1 MVNTDTKK
9 EAVSPVVGVMLMLVV
24 TIIIAAVVS
33 GFGTGMIGDTPTATP
48 ASVRYVGISPGGT
61 DKVLDDGFVG
71 LIFEVT
77 GGSIDLE
84 KLKFYIYGSDYG
96 GGGEAYMTYNDVP
109 WSKYHIGGEGSN
121 ANQLKYQ
128 FNNPGEGTLAYDP
141 DEFYS
146 SRMMKFTNLDYTGEG
161 MCPGETILTTGDR
174 FILFFEYFTPQ
185 TATSYSVSPPTLGF
199 GMHRNTGTGASTAFQ
214 SGAVY
219 ANGDGQ
225 GILSGLDGT
234 VYWDGYLKAS
244 DII

>member
-1 MVNTDTKK
+1 MVNTNTKK

-33 GFGTGMIGDTPTATP
+33 GFGTGMIGDAPTATP
-48 ASVRYVGISPGGT
+48 ASVRYVGISPGGS
-61 DKVLDDGFVG
+61 DMVLDDGFVG

-77 GGSIDLE
+77 GGSLDLE
-84 KLKFYIYGSDYG
+84 KLKFYIYGSDFG

-109 WSKYHIGGEGSN
+109 WSKYYVGGEGASGG
-121 ANQLKYQ
+121 LRFYY
-128 FNNPGEGTLAYDP
+128 NNPGTGTLAYEP
-141 DEFYS
+141 AEFYT
-146 SRMMKFTNLDYTGEG
+146 SRMMKFTSLDYTGEG
-161 MCPGETILTTGDR
+161 MCPGDTILTTGDR
-174 FILFFEYFTPQ
+174 FILFFEYFKPQ
-185 TATSYSVSPPTLGF
+185 TATGPPTLGF
-199 GMHRNTGTGASTAFQ
+199 GMHRNTGSGASTAFQ

-225 GILSGLDGT
+225 GILSGIDGT